1 VVEGKREEE
10 VRMGATLLGAVL
22 SPLYHGG
29 TFGLHDFICLAVL
42 AVLAI
47 LFLFTVRGKKD
58 QPAEEGNG
66 TRAPEAAR
74 PDEE

>member
-1 VVEGKREEE
+1 
-10 VRMGATLLGAVL
+10 MGVILLGAVL

-47 LFLFTVRGKKD
+47 LFLFAVRGRKD
-58 QPAEEGNG
+58 QPVEEESR
-66 TRAPEAAR
+66 TRAPDAAQ
-74 PDEE
+74 PDEK

>member
-1 VVEGKREEE
+1 MEAILVGS
-10 VRMGATLLGAVL
+10 LL

-47 LFLFTVRGKKD
+47 LFLFAVRGGKD
-58 QPAEEGNG
+58 QPAEAESG
-66 TRAPEAAR
+66 TRATDVAQS
-74 PDEE
+74 DEE

>member
-1 VVEGKREEE
+1 
-10 VRMGATLLGAVL
+10 MAAILLGAVL

-47 LFLFTVRGKKD
+47 LFLFAVRGGKD
-58 QPAEEGNG
+58 QPAEEESD
-66 TRAPEAAR
+66 TRTPDAAQPE
-74 PDEE
+74 EE

>member
-1 VVEGKREEE
+1 
-10 VRMGATLLGAVL
+10 MGAILLGSLL

-47 LFLFTVRGKKD
+47 LFLFTIRGKKD
-58 QPAEEGNG
+58 QPAETENG
-66 TRAPEAAR
+66 AHAPEAAQS
-74 PDEE
+74 DEEQTRVHAGPE